1 MDILLIM
8 WIALAVVFAIIEAA
22 TAQIV
27 TIWFAIGSVGSII
40 ANVLGAN
47 STGQLIVFVALS
59 VLTLIIARP
68 YLKKFTKTQVQPT
81 NVDMCIGQQAVIT
94 EDIDNILGTGRV
106 VIRDITWTARS
117 ANGEKIPKDSLVIIE
132 SIEGVKLIVRKIN
145 QND

>member
-27 TIWFAIGSVGSII
+27 TIWFAIGSVGSVI

-117 ANGEKIPKDSLVIIE
+117 ANGEKIPKGSLVIIE

>member
-27 TIWFAIGSVGSII
+27 TIWFAVGSVGSII

-117 ANGEKIPKDSLVIIE
+117 ANGEKIPKGSLVIIE

>member
-27 TIWFAIGSVGSII
+27 TIWFAIGSVGSVI

-94 EDIDNILGTGRV
+94 EDIDNILGTGHV

-117 ANGEKIPKDSLVIIE
+117 ANGEKIPKGSLVIIE